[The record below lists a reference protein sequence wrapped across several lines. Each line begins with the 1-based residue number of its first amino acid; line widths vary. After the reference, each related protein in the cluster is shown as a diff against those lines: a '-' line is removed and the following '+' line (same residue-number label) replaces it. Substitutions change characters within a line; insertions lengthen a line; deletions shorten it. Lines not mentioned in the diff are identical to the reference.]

1 MASSKTRT
9 RVTVVQ
15 KGQPSRSFQP
25 GGLPS
30 FWATG
35 SGDGASA
42 VAPAHLQFVGLFP
55 GSRVY
60 IDGHDITELPGAGWV
75 NGVIGDVYDI
85 PVSPGTLNPDASVT
99 GAVINGNLS
108 TAPSRESAERRT
120 YRGSV
125 TLAPNLRVRI
135 TDDDLNDPATPLVP
149 VRINRMP
156 PNSGITLNGVG
167 VDRNPGS
174 QWRGSD
180 YIVTLPGGTVLDSSN
195 FRVSTPS
202 GGVFTLRSPVTVP
215 VTPVADGYQI
225 NWSSMVTA
233 HSGGRLRITGLPAR
247 VQVYY
252 AGNSISSSGT
262 FPDMTTFVVDGV
274 DPGPIDASTLQIAP
288 TTADSPIAYRGPAQ
302 VLRDGGEV
310 SVPYSSFA
318 AIAPDFGMRGHGA
331 VLGGGGGG
339 RQSTALPTLGDN
351 GSGSFGIPPPPPPQ
365 RQTGFNANTFGILGG
380 GNAPAVSRIDIA
392 GIPEGGRIWV
402 DGIDLSLAPGAS
414 WNAAHTAYGVPV
426 IVGAH
431 SIEVVAPSGEKRGA
445 TATVGASTLT
455 LPYASMT
462 VTQAAPAGPTARRE
476 PVALDRSGVD
486 AGFKLGNQQPP
497 PAATGKG
504 AIAVNNLPQQVTPSD
519 LSAIRED
526 GTSATFATTGTD
538 GRFIASELAPGV
550 WQIRVEEQHG
560 ITGSAVPAGS
570 NVNNYVPPVVRSG
583 TVTVTANATAELNFN
598 DMVAVGGMVPHRDDN
613 LAPPEQTS
621 GAVPFSIVA
630 PDTFSVTVDGMPMHD
645 ASRMVSNNTGMIG
658 GYVRAAS
665 GAMTQWTAMLA
676 PGTHRVSVRDASAAA
691 CYADTRDI
699 TVTAGVPAS
708 LDYSAPTAAALTA
721 CAARNGGATATG
733 QSGGGWWSRRSEGEK
748 VGMVA
753 LALTVLGGGAWYYA
767 ATRGASSAKKD

>member
-1 MASSKTRT
+1 MATSKTRT
-9 RVTVVQ
+9 RVTVVR
-15 KGQPSRSFQP
+15 KGQEPRSFQP
-25 GGLPS
+25 AGDAAEQSLTSRRFRVHEGAGRVYVRRPADIASGAQWTDVTDGDGSGWHLNADGTTRDWITRVVDLPSRDSFDLQVGTKEWTGLTVAQLQRLGILDTVTVNSGLPS
-30 FWATG
+30 GAATDELLSWAMPEWLTYSLVLHDLPRNATVSEVRNG
-35 SGDGASA
+35 TETDVTRPGHWDGMAYVLEPRQWANPVTLLIRYPDGTTNMLSGINPALDARYAADRSVYA
-42 VAPAHLQFVGLFP
+42 VNAAQPSRAATADLGLF
-55 GSRVY
+55 
-60 IDGHDITELPGAGWV
+60 
-75 NGVIGDVYDI
+75 
-85 PVSPGTLNPDASVT
+85 
-99 GAVINGNLS
+99 
-108 TAPSRESAERRT
+108 
-120 YRGSV
+120 
-125 TLAPNLRVRI
+125 
-135 TDDDLNDPATPLVP
+135 
-149 VRINRMP
+149 
-156 PNSGITLNGVG
+156 
-167 VDRNPGS
+167 
-174 QWRGSD
+174 
-180 YIVTLPGGTVLDSSN
+180 
-195 FRVSTPS
+195 
-202 GGVFTLRSPVTVP
+202 
-215 VTPVADGYQI
+215 
-225 NWSSMVTA
+225 
-233 HSGGRLRITGLPAR
+233 
-247 VQVYY
+247 
-252 AGNSISSSGT
+252 
-262 FPDMTTFVVDGV
+262 
-274 DPGPIDASTLQIAP
+274 
-288 TTADSPIAYRGPAQ
+288 
-302 VLRDGGEV
+302 
-310 SVPYSSFA
+310 
-318 AIAPDFGMRGHGA
+318 GHGA
-331 VLGGGGGG
+331 VLGNGGAKTDTRLAVGFPHG
-339 RQSTALPTLGDN
+339 SPLPTLGDN

-402 DGIDLSLAPGAS
+402 DGIDLSLSPGAS
-414 WNAAHTAYGVPV
+414 WDAAHTAYGVPV

-462 VTQAAPAGPTARRE
+462 VTQAAPAGPPARRE

-486 AGFKLGNQQPP
+486 AGFRLGNQQPP

-504 AIAVNNLPQQVTPSD
+504 AIAVNNLPQQVTPND

-538 GRFIASELAPGV
+538 GRFIASELVPGV
-550 WQIRVEEQHG
+550 WQVRVEEQHG

-621 GAVPFSIVA
+621 GAVPFSLIA
-630 PDTFSVTVDGMPMHD
+630 PANFAVSVDGQ
-645 ASRMVSNNTGMIG
+645 MI
-658 GYVRAAS
+658 APQTALTS
-665 GAMTQWTAMLA
+665 GVLDGPYQPGAPTHMDRFQTMLA